1 MMQIKSYFASRVE
14 LAVEWAHAEL
24 GEEAVLIQSKLAEGE
39 ARSLGKYEVVFGLS
53 DPSAVQEQPMEEA
66 DGDEDE
72 FLLRAANAV
81 ADIAPSQ
88 SRTRPAQ
95 SVRVNAL
102 PQPQREVAPSVPSAF
117 EPGAMVFVGPAGAG
131 KTASL
136 MKLAFALTAVRK
148 KKVRI
153 VEVQDPV
160 TGGSPLLRRF
170 TEILELPFVSR
181 RYPTREDTIPDSD
194 THSVLIDTPGFTAVN
209 ADESQRLSKLFA
221 QIPALR
227 TQLVIPSWASAGAA
241 PILLTAARALARPSN
256 LLLTHAEF
264 APADSARILEAAF
277 GLPLSLV
284 TTGRDPQSGF
294 VNLTGAQ
301 VPVRAGRAA

>member
-1 MMQIKSYFASRVE
+1 MQIKSYFANRVE

-39 ARSLGKYEVVFGLS
+39 ARALGKYEVVFGLS
-53 DPSAVQEQPMEEA
+53 TPSAVQEQPIEEA
-66 DGDEDE
+66 DADEDE

-81 ADIAPSQ
+81 SDIAPSQ

-95 SVRVNAL
+95 SVRVNPL
-102 PQPQREVAPSVPSAF
+102 PQPQREVEPRVPSAW
-117 EPGAMVFVGPAGAG
+117 EPGAMAFVGPAGAG

-153 VEVQDPV
+153 IEVQDPV

-181 RYPTREDTIPDSD
+181 RYPTREDVLSDADS
-194 THSVLIDTPGFTAVN
+194 HSVLIDTPGFTVAER
-209 ADESQRLSKLFA
+209 ESANRLSKLLA
-221 QIPALR
+221 QIPGLR
-227 TQLVIPSWASAGAA
+227 TQLVIPSWASPGSAS
-241 PILLTAARALARPSN
+241 ILLSSARALARPSN

-264 APADSARILEAAF
+264 APADSARILETAF

-284 TTGRDPQSGF
+284 TVGREPQAGF
-294 VNLTGAQ
+294 VNLPGAV
-301 VPVRAGRAA
+301 VPVRTGRAA